1 MLTVIFAACLLT
13 TVVSIFYAVVQL
25 GPGGPL
31 EGVTVQVEVRFSSV
45 ISNMSCMTFLQ
56 AATSLL
62 VANVGVLVTSAYRFF
77 YKSDDDM
84 DAKPYTYN
92 YSIHGNGNA
101 QTSNG
106 SQYLKSTETM
116 DEEKS
121 TDGNIYRN

>member
-1 MLTVIFAACLLT
+1 
-13 TVVSIFYAVVQL
+13 
-25 GPGGPL
+25 
-31 EGVTVQVEVRFSSV
+31 
-45 ISNMSCMTFLQ
+45 MTFLQ

-92 YSIHGNGNA
+92 YAIHGNGNA
-101 QTSNG
+101 QTSND
-106 SQYLKSTETM
+106 SQYLKSTEIM